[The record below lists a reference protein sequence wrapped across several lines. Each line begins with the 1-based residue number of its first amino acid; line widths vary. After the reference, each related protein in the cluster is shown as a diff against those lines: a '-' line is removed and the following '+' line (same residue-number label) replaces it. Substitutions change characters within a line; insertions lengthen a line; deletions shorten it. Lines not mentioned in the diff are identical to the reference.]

1 MILYI
6 ILKNSLSDKEY
17 NLGGLLWVY
26 FLYFLVDQ
34 VVDIIQDIIGEVVI
48 IKDTIDHTQE
58 F

>member
-6 ILKNSLSDKEY
+6 ISNNSLSDKEY
-17 NLGGLLWVY
+17 NLGGLLWVC
-26 FLYFLVDQ
+26 FQYFLVDQ
-34 VVDIIQDIIGEVVI
+34 AVDIVQGIIGEVVI